1 MMANRDNKFK
11 IGLVQMACS
20 TSPDAN
26 LSKAI
31 AGIREAAAQGAEIVC
46 LQELFRSQYFCREE
60 NAQLFDLAEAIPGPS
75 TEAIGSYRSRA
86 AALGI
91 GERVH
96 WAGQQ
101 SVKSLGA
108 YLRQADILVS
118 PRLQGQNTPMKIYSY
133 LDSGRPVL
141 ATRIPTHTQ
150 VLDDEIAQL
159 VAPTPQAMAE
169 GIVALLRDPSRRT
182 SIADRAKARVT
193 ELYTPA
199 AAQRKLREFYHRVQ
213 TVIGAG
219 EPAA

>member
-1 MMANRDNKFK
+1 MYVGNLEKYQGIDLLLEAFALAAPRVEAARLVI
-11 IGLVQMACS
+11 IGGSA
-20 TSPDAN
+20 P
-26 LSKAI
+26 AI
-31 AGIREAAAQGAEIVC
+31 A
-46 LQELFRSQYFCREE
+46 
-60 NAQLFDLAEAIPGPS
+60 
-75 TEAIGSYRSRA
+75 SYRSRA

-150 VLDDEIAQL
+150 VLDDDIAQL
-159 VAPTPQAMAE
+159 VAPTPEGMAE
-169 GIVALLRDPSRRT
+169 GIVALLRDPSRRAA
-182 SIADRAKARVT
+182 IAAHAKARVN

-213 TVIGAG
+213 AAIGAG
-219 EPAA
+219 ESAA